1 MYRHIDGYLIN
12 IARFYFVDSF
22 LYICD
27 KMLKN
32 IYDILV
38 SFLGESKQGGYS
50 EGCVSYE
57 FNCPACA
64 EDEGVDSDGKH
75 NLAVNLSLSGVGL
88 VYHCWR
94 CEEIN
99 HMRGSLGNLIKR
111 YGGKSLLK
119 RYFDA
124 LNELKNSGLY
134 DINLFTGDTSSFKE
148 DIFVKLPKTF
158 KKIDLRYVRSG
169 KLADYLKKRCITQDL
184 IDKFNIGVTTWDEE
198 KYQDRCRIIFPSYDE
213 TGFLNYWVGRDYTG
227 YEKKRKYNNA
237 QADKKAMVCFEDK
250 IEWDA
255 DIYLTE
261 GIFDAIHIP
270 LNGVPLLGKTLNKDF
285 LLYQKL
291 YRNANA
297 NIIIAID
304 ADTDISEV
312 KRIYKLLDNG
322 RLRGR
327 IRYIRPESGKDFGE
341 IYETEGKEGLMR
353 ELRNQKT
360 FTEIEL
366 LT

>member
-1 MYRHIDGYLIN
+1 MV
-12 IARFYFVDSF
+12 FYKYSGFSIYDSF
-22 LYICD
+22 LYICTE
-27 KMLKN
+27 MLKK

-38 SFLGESKQGGYS
+38 AFLGESKQGGYS
-50 EGCVSYE
+50 EGCSSYE

-64 EDEGVDSDGKH
+64 EEKGVDSDGKH
-75 NLAVNLSLSGVGL
+75 NLAVNLSITSPGL

-94 CEEIN
+94 CGETN
-99 HMRGSLGNLIKR
+99 HMKGSLGNLIKR
-111 YGGKSLLK
+111 YGNKNLLK
-119 RYFDA
+119 QYLEA
-124 LNELKNSGLY
+124 LDDIKNSGLY
-134 DINLFTGDTSSFKE
+134 DINLFTGETSSFKE
-148 DIFVKLPKTF
+148 DTFVKLPKTF
-158 KKIDLRYVRSG
+158 KKLDLRYVRSG
-169 KLADYLKKRCITQDL
+169 KLHDYLEKRCITQDL

-198 KYQDRCRIIFPSYDE
+198 KYQDRCRIVFPSYDS

-227 YEKKRKYNNA
+227 YEKKRKYNNCV
-237 QADKKAMVCFEDK
+237 ADKKNVVCFEDK

-261 GIFDAIHIP
+261 GIFDALHIP
-270 LNGVPLLGKTLNKDF
+270 LNGVPLLGKTLGRDY

-304 ADTDISEV
+304 ADTEITEV
-312 KRIYKLLDNG
+312 KRIYKLLDWG
-322 RLRGR
+322 RLKGHV
-327 IRYIRPESGKDFGE
+327 RYIRPESGKDFGE
-341 IYETEGKEGLMR
+341 IYETEGKEGLMK

-366 LT
+366 LV